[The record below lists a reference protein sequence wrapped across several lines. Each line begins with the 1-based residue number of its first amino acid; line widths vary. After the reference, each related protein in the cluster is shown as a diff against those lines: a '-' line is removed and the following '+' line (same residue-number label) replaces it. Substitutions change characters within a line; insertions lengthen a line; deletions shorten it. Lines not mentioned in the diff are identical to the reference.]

1 MVGEGAWGIGHCI
14 ICCGLMWQN
23 GVGIQLY
30 PLYVTASLGKLPGED
45 ELKDTPVFPQ
55 TKDKEAAEDKE
66 SSSARVAQ
74 QTNTLM
80 SLIKA
85 HDSLSS
91 SSKTSRVWLGDGLGS
106 IPKRVYDRMLRW
118 EFMDMSDFR
127 PRSSKDPAMLDSDV
141 EKLVVLPGFE
151 VSQPR
156 KRPVN
161 DFITWVQCFCRYTA
175 AMSKH
180 HTDCTPGFMSHLL
193 TVLKAFNEVEHPA
206 WREYDEAYREKMAN
220 KTWSGM
226 DVTLYQELCGSRQKQ
241 RSMERRETPKGK
253 RPLSGRDHVCW
264 LFNDSV
270 CPHSPCKFPHVCEL
284 CRGNHP
290 KRQCARRGGS
300 NIPRGDGR

>member
-1 MVGEGAWGIGHCI
+1 MLPGGEGAKGCF
-14 ICCGLMWQN
+14 
-23 GVGIQLY
+23 
-30 PLYVTASLGKLPGED
+30 PKT
-45 ELKDTPVFPQ
+45 KDTE
-55 TKDKEAAEDKE
+55 EAKQ
-66 SSSARVAQ
+66 STSARVAQ

-91 SSKTSRVWLGDGLGS
+91 SSKASRVWLGDGLGS
-106 IPKRVYDRMLRW
+106 IPKRVHDRMLRW
-118 EFMDMSDFR
+118 EFMDMADFR
-127 PRSSKDPAMLDSDV
+127 PRSSKEPATVDSEV

-156 KRPVN
+156 KKPVN

-175 AMSKH
+175 AMSQH
-180 HTDCTPGFMSHLL
+180 HADCTPGFMSHLL

-206 WREYDEAYREKMAN
+206 WREYDEAYREKMASTGN
-220 KTWSGM
+220 KSWPGM

-241 RSMERRETPKGK
+241 RSIPTERREMPKGK

-270 CPHSPCKFPHVCEL
+270 CTHNPSLTCVSSV
-284 CRGNHP
+284 
-290 KRQCARRGGS
+290 GGTTPS
-300 NIPRGDGR
+300 AIV

>member
-1 MVGEGAWGIGHCI
+1 
-14 ICCGLMWQN
+14 MWQN
-23 GVGIQLY
+23 GAGIQLY
-30 PLYVTASLGKLPGED
+30 PFYVTASLGKLPGED

-55 TKDKEAAEDKE
+55 TKDKEAVEDQD

-91 SSKTSRVWLGDGLGS
+91 SSKASRVWLGDGVGS

-151 VSQPR
+151 VSQPL
-156 KRPVN
+156 KKPVN
-161 DFITWVQCFCRYTA
+161 DFITWVQCFFRYTA

-193 TVLKAFNEVEHPA
+193 TVLKAFNEVDA
-206 WREYDEAYREKMAN
+206 
-220 KTWSGM
+220 
-226 DVTLYQELCGSRQKQ
+226 SRLEGV
-241 RSMERRETPKGK
+241 R
-253 RPLSGRDHVCW
+253 
-264 LFNDSV
+264 
-270 CPHSPCKFPHVCEL
+270 
-284 CRGNHP
+284 
-290 KRQCARRGGS
+290 
-300 NIPRGDGR
+300 